1 MGTKLD
7 DGSTEL
13 DEAQAVVAE
22 IVAAWQLAESQRR
35 FALSKARTA
44 VHREDVTAED
54 IADALGV
61 SRSTLFRMLR
71 DLDA

>member
-22 IVAAWQLAESQRR
+22 IVAAWHLAESHRR
-35 FALSKARTA
+35 FALAKARTA
-44 VHREDVTAED
+44 VHRDDVTAED

-61 SRSTLFRMLR
+61 SRSTLFRMLKE
-71 DLDA
+71 LDA